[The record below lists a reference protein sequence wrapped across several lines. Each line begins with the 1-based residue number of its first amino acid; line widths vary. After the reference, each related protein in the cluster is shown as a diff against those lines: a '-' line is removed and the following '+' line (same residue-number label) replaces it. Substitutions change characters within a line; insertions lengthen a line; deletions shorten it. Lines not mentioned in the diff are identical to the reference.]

1 MRESDFIEL
10 WEQCSD
16 EQRYGYVLNMALIV
30 ALFLLMVGVW
40 AGWIVVWTTQDVDTR
55 IMAGFGLLFLPLT
68 AYVAV
73 QLLRLR
79 LRGRASA
86 VLLTEDRLV
95 WKDGARVDEVAWRDV
110 SSDALDFRTGGWVVR
125 TEGSVVIRVN
135 EQVKRLVLFNPFM
148 RLNRLETF
156 VSHVLLTLKRLQ
168 DEGKK
173 GGKKSKKSKKK

>member
-10 WEQCSD
+10 WEQTSD
-16 EQRYGYVLNMALIV
+16 EQRYGYVLNMPLIV
-30 ALFLLMVGVW
+30 ALFLLMVGLW
-40 AGWIVVWTTQDVDTR
+40 AGWIVIWATQDVDAW
-55 IMAGFGLLFLPLT
+55 IMAGFGVLFLPMSAYLT
-68 AYVAV
+68 V
-73 QLLRLR
+73 QLLRFR

-95 WKDGARVDEVAWRDV
+95 WKEGARVDEVAWRDV

-125 TEGSVVIRVN
+125 TEGSVVIRVDD
-135 EQVKRLVLFNPFM
+135 QVKHLVLFNPFM

-168 DEGKK
+168 DERKK
-173 GGKKSKKSKKK
+173 GSKGKKSKKK